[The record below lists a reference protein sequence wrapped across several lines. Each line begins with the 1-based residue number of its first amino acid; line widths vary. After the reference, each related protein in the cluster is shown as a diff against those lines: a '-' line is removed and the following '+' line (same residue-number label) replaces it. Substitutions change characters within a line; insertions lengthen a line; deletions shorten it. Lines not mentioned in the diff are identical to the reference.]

1 MQTKHNDN
9 ILYFDDYNLLDV
21 ALITKTPFYLY
32 SQNKIVENFK
42 DYKTAFS
49 ENNHL
54 ICYSVK
60 ANSNLKIL
68 SILAELGSGFD
79 IVSGGELYRVLEIG
93 GDPSKIV
100 FSGVGKTEDEIRFAI
115 SKNILCFNVESFEEL
130 KTINSLAIEMKK
142 IANIS
147 IRVNPSINIKTHP
160 YIATGMKD
168 NKFGVD
174 EKEIVS
180 LYTEA
185 SLCKGLKITG
195 IDFHIGSQITEISP
209 YKEALEKVCKIIKK
223 LSEKDIKIGHI
234 DIGGGLGIL
243 YSDEK
248 LPSKANFIDS
258 ITKIIKPFGLKILI
272 EPGRSIVG
280 NAGILISKVL
290 YTKITPTKN
299 FAIVDAGMNDL
310 IRPPLY
316 NAYHNIKE
324 VFKSE
329 IDPLVYDV
337 VGPVCESSDF
347 LGKERSLCLSSGDFI
362 AVENVGA
369 YGYVLA
375 SNYNTRLKPAEF
387 IIIDKKISL
396 IREAETIDQ
405 VLENEKTCL

>member
-1 MQTKHNDN
+1 MQTKHNNN

-21 ALITKTPFYLY
+21 ALINKTPFYLY
-32 SQNKIVENFK
+32 SQNKIVENFR
-42 DYKTAFS
+42 DYERAFS

-68 SILAELGSGFD
+68 SILAKLGSGFD
-79 IVSGGELYRVLEIG
+79 IVSGGELHRVLEIG

-100 FSGVGKTEDEIRFAI
+100 FSGVGKTEDEIRLAI

-130 KTINSLAIEMKK
+130 KTINSLAIEMEKT
-142 IANIS
+142 ANIS
-147 IRVNPSINIKTHP
+147 IRVNPSIDIKTHP

-180 LYTEA
+180 LYAEA

-223 LSEKDIKIGHI
+223 LSEKNIKVGHI

-243 YSDEK
+243 YSNEK
-248 LPSKANFIDS
+248 LPSKVNFINS

-290 YTKITPTKN
+290 YTKTTPTKN

-310 IRPPLY
+310 LRPPLY

-347 LGKERSLCLSSGDFI
+347 LGKERSLSLSSGDFI

-405 VLENEKTCL
+405 ILENEKTCL

>member
-1 MQTKHNDN
+1 MQTKHNNN
-9 ILYFDDYNLLDV
+9 ILYFDDYNLLDI
-21 ALITKTPFYLY
+21 ALINKTPFYLY

-42 DYKTAFS
+42 DYETAFS

-79 IVSGGELYRVLEIG
+79 IVSGGELHRVLEIG

-223 LSEKDIKIGHI
+223 LSEKDIKIDHI

-248 LPSKANFIDS
+248 LPSKADFVDL
-258 ITKIIKPFGLKILI
+258 ITNIIKPFDLKILI

-280 NAGILISKVL
+280 NAGLLISKVL
-290 YTKITPTKN
+290 YTKTTPTKN
-299 FAIVDAGMNDL
+299 FAIVDAGMNDF

-324 VFKSE
+324 VFKSGLNS
-329 IDPLVYDV
+329 LVYDV

-387 IIIDKKISL
+387 IIIDKKILL
-396 IREAETIDQ
+396 IRKAESIDQ
-405 VLENEKTCL
+405 LLENEKTCL

>member
-1 MQTKHNDN
+1 MQTKHNNN

-21 ALITKTPFYLY
+21 ALINKTPFYLY

-42 DYKTAFS
+42 DYETAFS

-79 IVSGGELYRVLEIG
+79 IVSGGELHRVLEIG
-93 GDPSKIV
+93 SDPSKIV

-147 IRVNPSINIKTHP
+147 IRVNPSIDIKTHP

-180 LYTEA
+180 LYTKA

-223 LSEKDIKIGHI
+223 LSEKNIKLGHI

-248 LPSKANFIDS
+248 LPSKANFINS

-290 YTKITPTKN
+290 YTKTTPTKN
-299 FAIVDAGMNDL
+299 FAIVDAGMNDFL
-310 IRPPLY
+310 RPPLY

-405 VLENEKTCL
+405 VLENEKSCL

>member
-1 MQTKHNDN
+1 MQTKHNNN
-9 ILYFDDYNLLDV
+9 ILYFDDYNLLDI
-21 ALITKTPFYLY
+21 ALINKTPFYLY

-42 DYKTAFS
+42 DYETAFS

-79 IVSGGELYRVLEIG
+79 IVSGGELHRVLEIG

-180 LYTEA
+180 LYAEA

-223 LSEKDIKIGHI
+223 LSEKDIKIDHI

-248 LPSKANFIDS
+248 LPSKANFINS

-290 YTKITPTKN
+290 YTKTTPTKN

-310 IRPPLY
+310 LRPPLY

-337 VGPVCESSDF
+337 VGPVCESADF

-387 IIIDKKISL
+387 IIIDKKILL

-405 VLENEKTCL
+405 VLENEKSCL

>member
-1 MQTKHNDN
+1 MQTKHNNN
-9 ILYFDDYNLLDV
+9 ILYFDDYNLLDI
-21 ALITKTPFYLY
+21 ALINKTPFYLY

-42 DYKTAFS
+42 DYETAFS

-79 IVSGGELYRVLEIG
+79 IVSGGELHRVLEIG
-93 GDPSKIV
+93 SDPSKIV
-100 FSGVGKTEDEIRFAI
+100 FSGVGKTEDEIRLAI

-147 IRVNPSINIKTHP
+147 IRVNPSIDIKTHP

-180 LYTEA
+180 LYVKA

-223 LSEKDIKIGHI
+223 LSEKNIKLGHI

-248 LPSKANFIDS
+248 LPSKANFIDA

-290 YTKITPTKN
+290 YTKTTPAKN
-299 FAIVDAGMNDL
+299 FAIVDAGMNDFL
-310 IRPPLY
+310 RPPLY

-405 VLENEKTCL
+405 VLENEKICL

>member
-1 MQTKHNDN
+1 MQTKHNNN

-21 ALITKTPFYLY
+21 ALINKTPFYLY

-42 DYKTAFS
+42 EYETAFS
-49 ENNHL
+49 KNNHL

-79 IVSGGELYRVLEIG
+79 IVSGGELHRVLEIG
-93 GDPSKIV
+93 GNPSKIV

-115 SKNILCFNVESFEEL
+115 SKNILCFNVESLEEL

-147 IRVNPSINIKTHP
+147 IRVNPSIDIKTHP

-180 LYTEA
+180 LYAEA

-248 LPSKANFIDS
+248 LPSKANFIDV

-290 YTKITPTKN
+290 YTKTTSEKN

-310 IRPPLY
+310 LRPPLY

-329 IDPLVYDV
+329 IAPLVYDV

-347 LGKERSLCLSSGDFI
+347 LGKERSLSLSSGDFI

-396 IREAETIDQ
+396 IRKAETIDQ
-405 VLENEKTCL
+405 ILENEKTCL

>member
-1 MQTKHNDN
+1 MQTKHNNN

-21 ALITKTPFYLY
+21 ALINKTPFYLY
-32 SQNKIVENFK
+32 SQNKIVENFR
-42 DYKTAFS
+42 DYERAFS

-79 IVSGGELYRVLEIG
+79 IVSGGELHRVLEIG

-147 IRVNPSINIKTHP
+147 IRVNPSIDIKTHP

-223 LSEKDIKIGHI
+223 LSEKNIKVGHI

-243 YSDEK
+243 YSNEK
-248 LPSKANFIDS
+248 LPSKVNFINS

-290 YTKITPTKN
+290 YTKTTPTKN

-310 IRPPLY
+310 LRPPLY

-347 LGKERSLCLSSGDFI
+347 LGKERSLSLSSGDFI

-396 IREAETIDQ
+396 IREAETINQ

>member
-1 MQTKHNDN
+1 MQTKHNNN

-21 ALITKTPFYLY
+21 ALINKTPFYLY

-42 DYKTAFS
+42 DYETAFS

-79 IVSGGELYRVLEIG
+79 IVSGGELHRVLEIG
-93 GDPSKIV
+93 SDPSKIV
-100 FSGVGKTEDEIRFAI
+100 FSGVGKTEDEIRLAI

-147 IRVNPSINIKTHP
+147 IRVNPSIDIKTHP

-180 LYTEA
+180 LYIKA

-223 LSEKDIKIGHI
+223 LSEKNIKLGHI

-248 LPSKANFIDS
+248 LPSKANFIDA

-290 YTKITPTKN
+290 YTKTTPAKN
-299 FAIVDAGMNDL
+299 FAIVDAGMNDFL
-310 IRPPLY
+310 RPPLY

-405 VLENEKTCL
+405 VLENEKICL

>member
-1 MQTKHNDN
+1 MQTKYNEN
-9 ILYFDDYNLLDV
+9 ILYFDDYNLLDI
-21 ALITKTPFYLY
+21 ALTNKTPFYLY
-32 SQNKIVENFK
+32 SENKIIENFN
-42 DYKTAFS
+42 DYKAAFS
-49 ENNHL
+49 NNNHL
-54 ICYSVK
+54 ICYAVK

-68 SILAELGSGFD
+68 SILAKLGSGFD
-79 IVSGGELYRVLEIG
+79 IVSGGELHRVLEVG

-100 FSGVGKTEDEIRFAI
+100 FSGVGKTEDEIRLAI
-115 SKNILCFNVESFEEL
+115 SNDILCFNVESLEEL

-142 IANIS
+142 TANIS
-147 IRVNPSINIKTHP
+147 IRVNPSIDIKTHP

-180 LYTEA
+180 FYEEA
-185 SLCKGLKITG
+185 GLCEGLKITG

-223 LSEKDIKIGHI
+223 LSDKNIKIGHI

-243 YSDEK
+243 YNDEK
-248 LPSKANFIDS
+248 LPSKVDFVDS
-258 ITKIIKPFGLKILI
+258 ITNIIKPFGLKILI

-280 NAGILISKVL
+280 NAGLLISKVL
-290 YTKITPTKN
+290 YTKTTPTKN

-324 VFKSE
+324 VFKSGLK
-329 IDPLVYDV
+329 PLVYDV

-347 LGKERSLCLSSGDFI
+347 LGKERLLCLSSGDFI

-387 IIIDKKISL
+387 IIIDKKILL
-396 IREAETIDQ
+396 IREAETINQ

>member
-1 MQTKHNDN
+1 
-9 ILYFDDYNLLDV
+9 
-21 ALITKTPFYLY
+21 
-32 SQNKIVENFK
+32 
-42 DYKTAFS
+42 
-49 ENNHL
+49 
-54 ICYSVK
+54 
-60 ANSNLKIL
+60 L
-68 SILAELGSGFD
+68 SILAKLGSGFD
-79 IVSGGELYRVLEIG
+79 IVSGGELHRVLEIG

-100 FSGVGKTEDEIRFAI
+100 FSGVGKTEDEIRLAI
-115 SKNILCFNVESFEEL
+115 SNNILCFNVESLEEL

-142 IANIS
+142 TANIS
-147 IRVNPSINIKTHP
+147 IRVNPFIDIKTHP

-180 LYTEA
+180 FYAEA
-185 SLCKGLKITG
+185 SSCKGLKITG
-195 IDFHIGSQITEISP
+195 IDFHIGSQITEVSP

-223 LSEKDIKIGHI
+223 LSDKNIKINHI
-234 DIGGGLGIL
+234 DIGGGLGIS
-243 YSDEK
+243 YNDEK
-248 LPSKANFIDS
+248 LPSKSDFVDS
-258 ITKIIKPFGLKILI
+258 ITNIIKPLGLKILI

-280 NAGILISKVL
+280 DAGLLISKVL
-290 YTKITPTKN
+290 YTKTTSEKN

-310 IRPPLY
+310 LRPPLY

-347 LGKERSLCLSSGDFI
+347 LGKERLLCLSSGDFI

-387 IIIDKKISL
+387 IIIDKKVSL

-405 VLENEKTCL
+405 VLENEKSCL